1 YAAEYPEEAALLERL
16 WAGELPGGWEEMLPT
31 FLPADGPIA
40 TRKASGAV
48 LNALAS
54 ALPTLIGGSAD
65 LAPSNVTRLKGYESF
80 QRETP
85 AGRNLHFGVREHAM
99 GGILNGMALHGGL
112 LPYGGTFLVFSDYMR
127 PSVRLAAM
135 MHLPVVY
142 VWTHD
147 SVWIGQ
153 DGPTHQPVEHLAA
166 LRAIPNLLLI
176 RPSDANETVVAW
188 KVALE
193 RRDGPTGLLLTRQA
207 LPVLDRSGMAG
218 AENLVRGAY
227 VLRDAAGGSP
237 DLILIGSGSEVHLAL
252 EAQDRLIERGVATR
266 VVSMPSWE
274 LFDAQP
280 RSYRETVLPPTVRAR
295 LAIEAGVGQGW
306 ERYVGPAGDVMSVER
321 FGASAP
327 HKVLMEKFGFTPEAV
342 VERALRLCGAG

>member
-1 YAAEYPEEAALLERL
+1 
-16 WAGELPGGWEEMLPT
+16 
-31 FLPADGPIA
+31 
-40 TRKASGAV
+40 
-48 LNALAS
+48 
-54 ALPTLIGGSAD
+54 
-65 LAPSNVTRLKGYESF
+65 
-80 QRETP
+80 
-85 AGRNLHFGVREHAM
+85 
-99 GGILNGMALHGGL
+99 
-112 LPYGGTFLVFSDYMR
+112 
-127 PSVRLAAM
+127 
-135 MHLPVVY
+135 VVY